1 MSTLYLIH
9 DLSPSSPWLHSTFH
23 LNKSLFTDQNLEL
36 GPFNPWACQVVPS
49 HDFIWRACEKPSAP
63 SPTLKTQ
70 LAKINERLAGDSDV
84 LLFTACPFLERHK
97 SFHRILHEYTD
108 TGSYAVKTLF
118 IFGRPLLSLEQRYRE
133 APVLDPARA
142 EKFRAA
148 YGSLHSVLLHAR
160 ETYGADNV
168 QFLSNLQDDPQAIAV
183 PALAGQV
190 YAFLGREPGDTWPGP
205 NLQPSCYRSQ
215 PARMLCNAPEVRRNA
230 WPALDEDAFITPLI
244 EQDRLWG
251 TDIACPLAV
260 RKKFQQESAGDRA
273 LLEKE
278 LGLAAGA
285 LDAPQWLRE
294 GPQTDPDA
302 PVAPERLASFVA
314 QLPDA
319 VAGTLRT
326 RYTNDEPILTD
337 LQRQLLAA
345 LDERETGH
353 IEHIGEPEQPVEL
366 TVLTMTYNHEEY
378 IEDCLKSVLAQQTE
392 FPVRHIVLDH
402 CSSDATP
409 SILNEYA
416 KKYPSIQPVLLSR
429 RQPEENVRG
438 LFLRCRTKY
447 AALCDG
453 DDFFSDLR
461 KLQKQVDFLETHE
474 KCALCFHPVYV
485 LFEDGHQ
492 PFIFPSSSM
501 LPRRNNAEF
510 YLADLTKGNFIQ
522 TNSVM
527 YRWRFPQ
534 GLPSWFR
541 YDICPADWYWHM
553 LHAEKGRI
561 GFLPEV
567 MGVYRRHG
575 NAMYAKSFVDPL
587 AHWRIHGMG
596 ELHALKAYN
605 DHFNNRYF
613 RNFSSL
619 ADHIF
624 VAYLKIASEEG
635 DSSFLD
641 QASEAYPQFAL
652 EFFRNINKLRNS
664 PLAGTQE

>member
-1 MSTLYLIH
+1 MSTLYLVQ
-9 DLSPSSPWLHSTFH
+9 DLSSSALWLHATFH
-23 LNKSLFTDQNLEL
+23 ANKERLAAQGLEL
-36 GPFNPWACQVVPS
+36 GPFNPWTCRLVPT
-49 HDFIWRACEKPSAP
+49 HDFIWRPHEKAASL
-63 SPTLKTQ
+63 SPTMRKRLAQIDGQ
-70 LAKINERLAGDSDV
+70 LAGGKDV
-84 LLFTACPFLERHK
+84 LLFGASPFLERHDG
-97 SFHRILHEYTD
+97 FHRILHEYTD
-108 TGSYAVKTLF
+108 IGTYAIKTLL
-118 IFGRPLLSLEQRYRE
+118 ILGRPLLSLEQRYRE
-133 APVLDPARA
+133 SLVLEPGRG
-142 EKFRAA
+142 ERFMAA
-148 YGSLHSVLLHAR
+148 YGSLHGVLLHAR
-160 ETYGADNV
+160 AAYGADNV
-168 QFLSNLQDDPQAIAV
+168 QLLANLQEDPQTIAV
-183 PALAGQV
+183 PELAGQV
-190 YAFLGREPGDTWPGP
+190 YAFLRREPGDTRDWPMLHP
-205 NLQPSCYRSQ
+205 LCFSSQ
-215 PARMLCNAPEVRRNA
+215 AARVLCGAAEVRRNS
-230 WPALDEDAFITPLI
+230 WPPLDEGTFGKTLLQ
-244 EQDRLWG
+244 QDTIWG
-251 TDIACPLAV
+251 TDVASPLAL
-260 RKKFQQESAGDRA
+260 RKKFQQESSGDRA

-294 GPQTDPDA
+294 GLQAEPDT
-302 PVAPERLASFVA
+302 PLAPERLESFIA
-314 QLPDA
+314 QLPAA
-319 VAGTLRT
+319 VASALRT
-326 RYTNDEPILTD
+326 RYTNDAPILTQV
-337 LQRQLLAA
+337 QRQLLAGLGEGEA
-345 LDERETGH
+345 GG
-353 IEHIGEPEQPVEL
+353 IGHIGEPQQPVEL

-409 SILNEYA
+409 SILSEYA
-416 KKYPSIQPVLLSR
+416 KKHPSIQPVLLSR
-429 RQPEENVRG
+429 REPQENVRG
-438 LFLRCRTKY
+438 LFMRCRTKY

-453 DDFFSDLR
+453 DDFFSDMR
-461 KLQKQVDFLETHE
+461 KLQKQVEYLETHE
-474 KCALCFHPVYV
+474 NCALCFHPVYV

-492 PFIFPSSSM
+492 PFIFPPLSQ
-501 LPRRNNAEF
+501 LPRRSNAEF

-527 YRWRFPQ
+527 YRWRFTE

-619 ADHIF
+619 AEHIF
-624 VAYLKIASEEG
+624 VAYLKIAAEEG

-652 EFFRNINKLRNS
+652 EFFRNTNKLRNLA
-664 PLAGTQE
+664 PAGTQT

>member
-9 DLSPSSPWLHSTFH
+9 DLSPSHPWLHATFH
-23 LNKSLFTDQNLEL
+23 LNKSHLADQNLEL
-36 GPFNPWACQVVPS
+36 GPFNPWTCQVVPA

-63 SPTLKTQ
+63 SPTLKKYLATINEQ
-70 LAKINERLAGDSDV
+70 LAGARDV
-84 LLFTACPFLERHK
+84 LLFTTSPFLERHK
-97 SFHRILHEYTD
+97 AFHRLLHECTD
-108 TGSYAVKTLF
+108 IGNHAIKTLF
-118 IFGRPLLSLEQRYRE
+118 IIGRPLLALEQRYRE
-133 APVLDPARA
+133 SLVLEPARA
-142 EKFRAA
+142 EKFMAA
-148 YGSLHSVLLHAR
+148 YGSLHSVVHHAR
-160 ETYGADNV
+160 EAYGADNV
-168 QFLSNLQDDPQAIAV
+168 QLLANLQEGPQTVAL
-183 PALAGQV
+183 PELAGQV
-190 YAFLGREPGDTWPGP
+190 YAFLRREPGASWPRP
-205 NLQPSCYRSQ
+205 NLDPLYYRSQ
-215 PARMLCNAPEVRRNA
+215 PARMLCSAPEVRRNA
-230 WPALDEDAFITPLI
+230 WPALDEEAFILPLA
-244 EQDRLWG
+244 QHDGLWG
-251 TDIACPLAV
+251 TDIASPLAL
-260 RKKFQQESAGDRA
+260 RKKFQQDSSADRA

-285 LDAPQWLRE
+285 LDGPQWLQE
-294 GPQTDPDA
+294 GQQTEPAA
-302 PVAPERLASFVA
+302 PLSPERLGSFVA
-314 QLPDA
+314 QLPEA

-326 RYTNDEPILTD
+326 RYRNDEPILTD
-337 LQRQLLAA
+337 VQRQLLAE
-345 LDERETGH
+345 LEERETGG

-416 KKYPSIQPVLLSR
+416 KKHPSIQPVLLSR

-453 DDFFSDLR
+453 DDFFSDIR

-485 LFEDGHQ
+485 LFEEGHQ
-492 PFIFPSSSM
+492 PFIFPALSQ
-501 LPRRNNAEF
+501 LPRRSNSEY
-510 YLADLTKGNFIQ
+510 YLADLTKVNFIQ

-527 YRWRFPQ
+527 YRWRFAE

-575 NAMYAKSFVDPL
+575 NALYAKSFVDPL
-587 AHWRIHGMG
+587 AHWRIHGMA

-605 DHFNNRYF
+605 DHFDNRYF

-635 DSSFLD
+635 DTSFLD
-641 QASEAYPQFAL
+641 RASEAYPQFAL
-652 EFFRNINKLRNS
+652 EFFKNINKLRN
-664 PLAGTQE
+664 PDPAGTQK